1 MMMSELI
8 PTLLLQI
15 ILVGFTPGPAN
26 IYALSM
32 SLRHGRR
39 KAFVMWL
46 GMLTGFVTAAA
57 IMAYLTHLLGMAFG
71 EYVAYL
77 KILGA
82 AYIAYLAYGIWRDTG
97 NTTTKNRD
105 CNFLSGMFVQLTNAK
120 MLLFDLTIYS
130 TFVLPY
136 SEKLE
141 DLFRIIPWLLIGG
154 PCANLTWL
162 MAGDFLRHFFV
173 RYGKKVDFYLAAA
186 LLFCAIY
193 LLF

>member
-1 MMMSELI
+1 MKMNELI

-15 ILVGFTPGPAN
+15 ILVGFPPGPAN

-46 GMLTGFVTAAA
+46 GMLTGFVVAAA

-120 MLLFDLTIYS
+120 ILLF
-130 TFVLPY
+130 
-136 SEKLE
+136 
-141 DLFRIIPWLLIGG
+141 
-154 PCANLTWL
+154 A
-162 MAGDFLRHFFV
+162 
-173 RYGKKVDFYLAAA
+173 
-186 LLFCAIY
+186 
-193 LLF
+193 